1 MAHINMNIS
10 KYRIYLVNFQ
20 NQPDQWE
27 IVSQSVPQSL
37 IQQWETLDAELTG
50 RRQRVRNHPLANA
63 CAAFWLDSST
73 LCLGYRLVSNPDI
86 FRPIFQTGR
95 QRKIDLFLGNIGR
108 IVEKRNKTRAYV
120 ELFKIKMF
128 PKVLVKKII
137 NFAY

>member
-1 MAHINMNIS
+1 MNIS
-10 KYRIYLVNFQ
+10 KYRRYLVNFQ
-20 NQPDQWE
+20 NQPEQWE
-27 IVSQSVPQSL
+27 IVSQTVPRSL
-37 IQQWETLDAELTG
+37 IQQWETLDAELVG
-50 RRQRVRNHPLANA
+50 RRQRVMNHPLVNE
-63 CAAFWLDSST
+63 CVAFWLDSST
-73 LCLGYRLVSNPDI
+73 LCLGYRLIGNPNI

-95 QRKIDLFLGNIGR
+95 QRKIDLFLGNIGH